1 MYLCIMYFYKKPP
14 HERVHMKGDAPF
26 KGEGGGGEKKREKT
40 RRLLYMMQNSKKTLK
55 FRNLPLQDQRT
66 NVNQT

>member
-26 KGEGGGGEKKREKT
+26 KGEGGG
-40 RRLLYMMQNSKKTLK
+40 
-55 FRNLPLQDQRT
+55 
-66 NVNQT
+66 